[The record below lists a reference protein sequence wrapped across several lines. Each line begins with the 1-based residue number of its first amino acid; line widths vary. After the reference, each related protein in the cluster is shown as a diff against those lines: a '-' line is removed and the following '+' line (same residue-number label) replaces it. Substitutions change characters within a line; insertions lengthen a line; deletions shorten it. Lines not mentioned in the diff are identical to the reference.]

1 MLIQAQACERINS
14 VASLSPSY
22 RLGFSAPRPRG
33 SGRLLFSLAP
43 FMLSLAILP
52 VATASVSSATLE
64 NTCSAYGDLSRR
76 LSSFLVPP
84 RVTCPRSLD
93 TLNSREAQTRG
104 HPEVTDFRF
113 LVYDVKNGEGFH
125 LQKEVIYRV
134 ALVVSML
141 NARSAQQA
149 RMTQLHAE
157 ERARQVQNHAR
168 VPLSCASPPPS
179 SSSRH
184 ECAASST
191 SLLFPV
197 WVLVLPPWCRLA
209 HWRFSEEAVR
219 ELDGNP
225 WLRHV
230 PWGAFFDFEHLR
242 ERIPVMEYEDFL
254 TYQLTRPDPWGDRRQ
269 RKETQTAPELD
280 VVFSVHFS
288 SAAAAKKRP
297 FCVCPL
303 PSRVAEEATDQ
314 RGETEEGCCDVN
326 DLSACAQIRSAVVP
340 DGRQSDRAQRGEGSR
355 GKVEQ
360 TTGASEEGYS
370 PSGDVEAWRGVSL
383 WFGGFCG
390 TVRTL
395 EMWCAKLYMPDAER
409 VADLL
414 WHSVAERPSGAVQT
428 LGLKFGENLLV
439 PWPNVLLDTH
449 LLDMLYVHPKLREIG
464 DLFIRSLLSSREVED
479 ANEGYRDI
487 ARFGGERGEVTAKGG
502 YISAH
507 LRRTDFLYLN
517 RSVSLQRAA
526 EYLVGRMQEHGVFKA
541 FICTDGTEDEK
552 RVLRDAVAQVG
563 AAASFATPSVYTV
576 VFFEVS
582 TVRSLVR
589 ANPRTSSH
597 VAHSGSFHVSKGEP
611 RGRSGDYTSLLLHPG
626 ITALIEVW
634 IAARAAYFIGTK
646 DSRFSQAIRWERHLM
661 GHPHDSSLEVFCVDR
676 SSDQTGDRGRAKC
689 FATKS
694 HDPPEGRSRSELRRK
709 YWPS

>member
-1 MLIQAQACERINS
+1 MGRSAGRGGSSSLLIQAQACERINS

-269 RKETQTAPELD
+269 RKETQTAP
-280 VVFSVHFS
+280 
-288 SAAAAKKRP
+288 
-297 FCVCPL
+297 
-303 PSRVAEEATDQ
+303 
-314 RGETEEGCCDVN
+314 
-326 DLSACAQIRSAVVP
+326 IRSAVVP